1 MSIEL
6 ATAYISVVASTGDL
20 KDSVR
25 QAFDGSKS
33 VADKGGRGLGSK
45 LLGGVGSVLKGGA
58 LAIGATV
65 AAGVGTALV
74 KGFGRLTALD
84 QANATL
90 TGLGHSA
97 ESVDQ
102 IMANAL
108 ASVKGTAFGLGDA
121 GQVAA
126 SAVAAGVKPGK
137 DLERTLKLVAD
148 SATIAGTDLGSMG
161 AIFGKVAAS
170 NKVQMDVINQL
181 QDAGVPAL
189 ALLADQLG
197 VTAEKASEMASRG
210 EIDFATFQAAMEGGL
225 GGAAL
230 ASGDTF
236 SGALDNVGAALGRV
250 GANFLGP
257 VFLAMPPLFQA
268 IAEALGPIEG
278 AAGSVGEKLAAFLV
292 PAIESLAGFLR
303 TVDLSAIFE
312 MVASFSPLSLIF
324 QTLGPLMPVIAH
336 LFGMIAAAVIPL
348 AQTLAA
354 QLVPVITA
362 LIPIFGGI
370 LAAILPVIGTIIGA
384 LVPVIAQLAPIFLN
398 VINAI
403 LPLVAMILPL
413 LSALL
418 AAVVPIFMELLNA
431 VLPII
436 APILAL
442 VAPLLQMVGAIL
454 KPLISLIVM
463 LVGVALKP
471 MMMAV
476 RALIGPILSV
486 VGVIASSLVP
496 IINAITTVLKGVVAF
511 ITGVF
516 TGNWKQAWNGIVQIF
531 SGIFNGI
538 KGVVRG
544 VMNVVIDLIN
554 GAIGGINDIA
564 GAVSDATGGA
574 INLKIGKIP
583 RLAQGGVIN
592 RSAGGSIVNVG
603 EGRYD
608 EAVIPLSPNVLSQ
621 IGEAMGGSSSL
632 PESLTLVVDGR
643 PMRAYIAEGVAAND
657 RLQGQRLSMGWAN

>member
-1 MSIEL
+1 MAVEL
-6 ATAYISVVASTGDL
+6 ATAYVSVVASTGDL
-20 KDSVR
+20 KESVR
-25 QAFDGSKS
+25 EAFDASSS
-33 VADKGGRGLGSK
+33 VADKGGRGLGDR

-90 TGLGHSA
+90 TGLGHTA

-121 GQVAA
+121 GQLAA
-126 SAVAAGVKPGK
+126 TAVAAGIKPGQE
-137 DLERTLKLVAD
+137 LERYLKLTAD
-148 SATIAGTDLGSMG
+148 TAAIAGVELSDIGSVMNNVTTLGAAYNDSLQILAQKGLPIYTFLAEEMG
-161 AIFGKVAAS
+161 VSEAAVKELASQGQISSEQFRAAIEK
-170 NKVQMDVINQL
+170 N
-181 QDAGVPAL
+181 
-189 ALLADQLG
+189 
-197 VTAEKASEMASRG
+197 VT
-210 EIDFATFQAAMEGGL
+210 
-225 GGAAL
+225 GAAL
-230 ASGDTF
+230 SMGDTF
-236 SGALDNVGAALGRV
+236 AGSFANVGAALGRV

-257 VFLAMPPLFQA
+257 VFLALPPLFQA
-268 IAEALGPIEG
+268 VAGALGPIES
-278 AAGSVGEKLAAFLV
+278 AAGGLGEKLASFLV
-292 PAIESLAGFLR
+292 PAIQSLTVFLS
-303 TVDLSAIFE
+303 TVDVGAIFE
-312 MVASFSPLSLIF
+312 MVTSFSPLSLIF
-324 QTLGPLMPVIAH
+324 QTLGPLLPTIAN
-336 LFGMIAAAVIPL
+336 LFGMIAQAVVPLAVAVGAALLPVLQAVIPVF
-348 AQTLAA
+348 A
-354 QLVPVITA
+354 
-362 LIPIFGGI
+362 GI
-370 LAAILPVIGTIIGA
+370 LAAILPVIGTVIGA
-384 LVPVIAQLAPIFLN
+384 LTPVIAQLAPIFLN

-413 LSALL
+413 LTALL
-418 AAVVPIFMELLNA
+418 AAVVPVFMELLNA

-516 TGNWKQAWNGIVQIF
+516 TGNWRQAWNGIVQIF

-632 PESLTLVVDGR
+632 PESLMLVVDGR